1 MKDKIFLDTNFLVYL
16 QNQSEPEKQ
25 AHCRAVLQTLAAKD
39 VMVLS
44 TQVLQEFYV
53 VMTRKMG
60 AEPVQVKG
68 IIQLFRQFEVVT
80 IDAEAISQ
88 AIDLSILQQISF
100 WDALI
105 VTAAHRANCS
115 IVLTEDFNAGQNIA
129 GVRIVNPFDLKI

>member
-53 VMTRKMG
+53 VMTRKMA

-115 IVLTEDFNAGQNIA
+115 IVLTEDLNAGQNIS
-129 GVRIVNPFDLKI
+129 GVRIVNPFDLKV